1 MSLSITSIGNS
12 DWEEF
17 NKQDCEWFVNRLNP
31 CDMWI
36 NYCPLLGHIVGF
48 WFSVCTITLEA
59 GRKQHAS
66 LFLTCGPGL
75 LKKKKK
81 WKLLYF
87 KTELKLLGPICS
99 WIHSENIALC
109 FAGTESGPFA
119 LMWLGSDER
128 QTKNGTLSPWV
139 SSHPTSFPLSSVFS
153 CTFTH
158 ISSQVNLRHFAGEM
172 KELGKH
178 AQSKRF
184 LLSPKQFC
192 PVSDRKAPHQELFF
206 SISYLQ
212 KWYKN

>member
-1 MSLSITSIGNS
+1 
-12 DWEEF
+12 
-17 NKQDCEWFVNRLNP
+17 
-31 CDMWI
+31 MW
-36 NYCPLLGHIVGF
+36 PRV
-48 WFSVCTITLEA
+48 TK
-59 GRKQHAS
+59 R
-66 LFLTCGPGL
+66 
-75 LKKKKK
+75 KKKKET
-81 WKLLYF
+81 LLYF

-109 FAGTESGPFA
+109 FAGPESGPFA
-119 LMWLGSDER
+119 LLWQGNDEH

-172 KELGKH
+172 KELGKN

-184 LLSPKQFC
+184 LLSPKTVL
-192 PVSDRKAPHQELFF
+192 PVLSDRKAPHQELFF
-206 SISYLQ
+206 PISYLQ